1 MSGSKKVV
9 RRVKAS
15 TADDSKKT
23 TASRRAEAIAKVQ
36 AAEAAAREES
46 EAPKKANTKKIKT
59 DQKRAAARKKVA
71 SEKRET
77 RAIAKPFIKLWQY
90 LRDSWHE
97 LGKVEWPSRS
107 ATWRMTLSVIIFCL
121 VVGAFVLLCDWASQW
136 IIQEVIL

>member
-15 TADDSKKT
+15 TADDSK
-23 TASRRAEAIAKVQ
+23 
-36 AAEAAAREES
+36 AAREES
-46 EAPKKANTKKIKT
+46 EASRKANTKKLKA
-59 DQKRAAARKKVA
+59 DQKRATARKKVA

-77 RAIAKPFIKLWQY
+77 RAIAKPFIKLWKY

>member
-23 TASRRAEAIAKVQ
+23 IASRRAKAIAKVQ
-36 AAEAAAREES
+36 VAENAAREES
-46 EAPKKANTKKIKT
+46 EASKKANTKKLKA
-59 DQKRAAARKKVA
+59 DQKRATARKKVA

-77 RAIAKPFIKLWQY
+77 RAIAKPFIKLWKY

>member
-23 TASRRAEAIAKVQ
+23 IASRRAKAIAKVQ
-36 AAEAAAREES
+36 VAEKAAREES
-46 EAPKKANTKKIKT
+46 EASRKANTKKLKA
-59 DQKRAAARKKVA
+59 DQKRATARKKVA

-77 RAIAKPFIKLWQY
+77 RAIAKPFIKLWKY